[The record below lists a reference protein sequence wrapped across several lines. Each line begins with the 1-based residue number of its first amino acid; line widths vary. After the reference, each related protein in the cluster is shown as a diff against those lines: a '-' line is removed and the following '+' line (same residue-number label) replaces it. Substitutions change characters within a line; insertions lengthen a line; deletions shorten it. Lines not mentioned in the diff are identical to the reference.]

1 MRVHPTLAH
10 VTAAAL
16 TPAIAAYIRWQR
28 NALVVQA
35 GALDRESQRRLAL
48 YFSAEA
54 LSEVRVA
61 MTDGDVVPDLPFSG
75 ALRRVGISYPCT
87 SALAGITLEDVI
99 AMKPSLP
106 GYVLFHEL
114 VHVVQFRLLGVGRF
128 SFLYARGLLATGAY
142 ERIPLEVCA
151 YELEERFQCSG
162 EPFSV
167 EAEVLAWHR
176 DGRF

>member
-1 MRVHPTLAH
+1 MRVNPTLAH

-16 TPAIAAYIRWQR
+16 APAVAAYIRWQR
-28 NALVVQA
+28 NALVVHA
-35 GALDRESQRRLAL
+35 GALDGETRRQLAP
-48 YFSAEA
+48 YFSADA
-54 LSEVRVA
+54 LAAVRVA
-61 MTDGDVVPDLPFSG
+61 VTEGEVVPDLPFSD
-75 ALRRVGISYPCT
+75 ALRRVGVQYPCT

-99 AMKPSLP
+99 AMKPQLP

-114 VHVVQFRLLGVGRF
+114 VHAVQFRVLGIGRF
-128 SFLYARGLLATGAY
+128 SFLYARGLLATGMY

-167 EAEVLAWHR
+167 EAEVLAWER